1 MNLTRN
7 HIIVLQ
13 YYFYSKEEKMSIGY
27 ACLTIGVQNTNLKS
41 SIAKNIN
48 EEKLLDLISHNLNS
62 LENIIDYNIKNDIKI
77 FRISSDLIPFGS
89 SPINNIQW
97 EKIFFSE
104 FNKIGEKIRNSS
116 MRVSMH
122 PGQYTVLN
130 SPNIEVVDRAIED
143 LNYHTKV
150 LDTLG
155 VGSEHKIVLHIGGVY
170 NDKKQAMERFI
181 SNYSLLDNKVKER
194 LVIENDDKSYNIN
207 EVLEIGKK
215 LNIPVI
221 FDNLHN
227 EINSY
232 DKEKSDKYWIS
243 KCKETWKEK
252 DGYQKIHYSQQNA
265 LKKLGSHSNT
275 IRLNEFIRFYESL
288 DREDIDIML
297 EVKDKNLSAVKC
309 INAVSLDNKIKRL
322 EEEWAKYKY
331 TILENSPSKYLE
343 IRNLL
348 KDKDNYPFLK
358 FYKLIEEAMETEIN
372 SGNSLNA
379 LMHVW
384 GYFKNRADEKEKKSF
399 LKSLEDFKQEKISI
413 GTVKKK
419 LWKMAVK
426 YNEVYLLNSYYFFI

>member
-1 MNLTRN
+1 
-7 HIIVLQ
+7 
-13 YYFYSKEEKMSIGY
+13 MSIGY

-62 LENIIDYNIKNDIKI
+62 LENIIDYNIKNDIKL

-97 EKIFFSE
+97 EKIFLSE

-309 INAVSLDNKIKRL
+309 INAITLDNKIKRL

>member
-1 MNLTRN
+1 
-7 HIIVLQ
+7 
-13 YYFYSKEEKMSIGY
+13 MSIGY

-48 EEKLLDLISHNLNS
+48 EEKLLDLIPHNLNS
-62 LENIIDYNIKNDIKI
+62 LENIIDYNIKNDIKL

-97 EKIFFSE
+97 EKIFLSE
-104 FNKIGEKIRNSS
+104 FNKIGKKIRNSS

-155 VGSEHKIVLHIGGVY
+155 VGSEHKIILHIGGVY

-252 DGYQKIHYSQQNA
+252 DGYQKIHYSQQNS

>member
-1 MNLTRN
+1 
-7 HIIVLQ
+7 
-13 YYFYSKEEKMSIGY
+13 MSIGY

-62 LENIIDYNIKNDIKI
+62 LENIIDYNINNDIKL

-89 SPINNIQW
+89 SPINTIQW
-97 EKIFFSE
+97 ENIFLSE
-104 FNKIGEKIRNSS
+104 FNKIGEKIRKSG

-130 SPNIEVVDRAIED
+130 SPNIEVVERAIED

-150 LDTLG
+150 LDALG
-155 VGSEHKIVLHIGGVY
+155 IGSEHKIVLHIGGVY
-170 NDKKQAMERFI
+170 GDKNEAMERFI
-181 SNYSLLDNKVKER
+181 NNYSLLDDNVKER
-194 LVIENDDKSYNIN
+194 LVIENDDKSYNVN
-207 EVLEIGKK
+207 EVLEIGKR

-227 EINSY
+227 EINQY
-232 DKEKSDKYWIS
+232 DKEKDDKYWIS
-243 KCKETWKEK
+243 KCKETWKDK
-252 DGYQKIHYSQQNA
+252 DGYQKIHYSQQNP

-275 IRLNEFIRFYESL
+275 IRINEFIRFYESL

-297 EVKDKNLSAVKC
+297 EVKDKNISAVKC
-309 INAVSLDNKIKRL
+309 INAVSKDNKIKRL
-322 EEEWAKYKY
+322 EDEWAKYKY
-331 TILENSPSKYLE
+331 TVLENSPSNYLE

-348 KDKDNYPFLK
+348 KDKENYPFIS
-358 FYKLIEEAMETEIN
+358 FYNLIEEALETEIT

-384 GYFKNRADEKEKKSF
+384 GYFKNKADEKEKKSF
-399 LKSLEDFKQEKISI
+399 LKSVEDFKQEKISI
-413 GTVKKK
+413 STIKNK

>member
-1 MNLTRN
+1 
-7 HIIVLQ
+7 
-13 YYFYSKEEKMSIGY
+13 MSIGY

-48 EEKLLDLISHNLNS
+48 EEKLSDLISHNLNS
-62 LENIIDYNIKNDIKI
+62 LENIIDYNIKNDIKL

-89 SPINNIQW
+89 SPINTIQW

-104 FNKIGEKIRNSS
+104 FNKIGEKIKKSR

-130 SPNIEVVDRAIED
+130 SPNIDVVDRAIED

-155 VGSEHKIVLHIGGVY
+155 VGSENKIVLHIGGVY
-170 NDKKQAMERFI
+170 NDKKQATERFI
-181 SNYSLLDNKVKER
+181 NNYSLLGNNVKER

-215 LNIPVI
+215 LNIAVI

-227 EINSY
+227 QINSY
-232 DKEKSDKYWIS
+232 DKEKSDNYWIS

-252 DGYQKIHYSQQNA
+252 DGYQKIHYSQQNP

-275 IRLNEFIRFYESL
+275 IRINEFIRFYESL

-309 INAVSLDNKIKRL
+309 INAISKDNKIKRL

-331 TILENSPSKYLE
+331 TILENSPSNYLE
-343 IRNLL
+343 IRKLL
-348 KDKDNYPFLK
+348 KDKNDYPVIK
-358 FYKLIEEAMETEIN
+358 FYNLIEEALEMEIT

-384 GYFKNRADEKEKKSF
+384 GYFKNKADEKEKKSF
-399 LKSLEDFKQEKISI
+399 LKSREDYKQGKISVSAI
-413 GTVKKK
+413 KNK
-419 LWKMAVK
+419 LWKMSVK
-426 YNEVYLLNSYYFFI
+426 YKEDYLLNSYYFFI

>member
-1 MNLTRN
+1 
-7 HIIVLQ
+7 
-13 YYFYSKEEKMSIGY
+13 MSIGY

-48 EEKLLDLISHNLNS
+48 EEKLLNLISFNLNS
-62 LENIIDYNIKNDIKI
+62 LENIIDYNIENDIKL

-89 SPINNIQW
+89 SPINNISW

-104 FNKIGEKIRNSS
+104 FNKIGEKIRKSN

-130 SPNIEVVDRAIED
+130 SPNVEVVNRAIED

-155 VGSEHKIVLHIGGVY
+155 VVSEHKIVLHIGGVY
-170 NDKKQAMERFI
+170 NDKEQAMERFI
-181 SNYSLLDNKVKER
+181 NNYSLLGNNVKER

-232 DKEKSDKYWIS
+232 DKEKSDKYWID

-252 DGYQKIHYSQQNA
+252 DGYQKIHYSQQNP
-265 LKKLGSHSNT
+265 LKKIGSHSNT
-275 IRLNEFIRFYESL
+275 IRINEFIKFYESL
-288 DREDIDIML
+288 DREDVDIML

-309 INAVSLDNKIKRL
+309 INAVSQDNKIKRL

-331 TILENSPSKYLE
+331 TILENSPSNYLE
-343 IRNLL
+343 IRKLL
-348 KDKDNYPFLK
+348 KDKSDYPFLK
-358 FYKLIEEAMETEIN
+358 FYNLIEEAMEMEIN
-372 SGNSLNA
+372 LGNSLNA

-384 GYFKNRADEKEKKSF
+384 GYFKNKADEKEKKSF

-413 GTVKKK
+413 GTAKKK

>member
-1 MNLTRN
+1 
-7 HIIVLQ
+7 
-13 YYFYSKEEKMSIGY
+13 MSIGY
-27 ACLTIGVQNTNLKS
+27 ACLTIGIQNTNLKS

-62 LENIIDYNIKNDIKI
+62 LENIIDYNIENEINL

-89 SPINNIQW
+89 SPINTISWDNIFLS
-97 EKIFFSE
+97 K
-104 FNKIGEKIRNSS
+104 FNEIGEKIKKSA

-130 SPNIEVVDRAIED
+130 SPNIDVVNRAVED

-150 LDTLG
+150 LDSLG

-170 NDKKQAMERFI
+170 DDKNQAMERFI
-181 SNYSLLDNKVKER
+181 SNYSLLSNNVKER

-207 EVLEIGKK
+207 EVLEIGKT

-227 EINSY
+227 QINPY
-232 DKEKSDKYWIS
+232 DEEKSDKYWIS

-252 DGYQKIHYSQQNA
+252 DGYQKIHYSQQNS

-275 IRLNEFIRFYESL
+275 IRIKEFINFYESL
-288 DREDIDIML
+288 DREDLDIML

-309 INAVSLDNKIKRL
+309 INAVSKDNKIKRL
-322 EEEWAKYKY
+322 EDEWARYKY
-331 TILENSPSKYLE
+331 TILENSPSNYLE
-343 IRNLL
+343 IRKLL
-348 KDKDNYPFLK
+348 KDKDDYPFLR
-358 FYKLIEEAMETEIN
+358 FYNLIEEAMEMEITL
-372 SGNSLNA
+372 GNSLNA

-384 GYFKNRADEKEKKSF
+384 GYFKNKADEKEKKNF
-399 LKSLEDFKQEKISI
+399 LKSIEDFKQEKISLSAI
-413 GTVKKK
+413 KKK

-426 YNEVYLLNSYYFFI
+426 HNEVYLLNSYYFFI

>member
-1 MNLTRN
+1 
-7 HIIVLQ
+7 
-13 YYFYSKEEKMSIGY
+13 MSIGY

-48 EEKLLDLISHNLNS
+48 EEKLLDLISFNLIS
-62 LENIIDYNIKNDIKI
+62 LENIIDYNIKNDIKL

-89 SPINNIQW
+89 SPINTIQW
-97 EKIFFSE
+97 ENIFLSE
-104 FNKIGEKIRNSS
+104 FNKIGEKIRKSG

-150 LDTLG
+150 LDALG

-170 NDKKQAMERFI
+170 GDKNEAMERFI
-181 SNYSLLDNKVKER
+181 NNYSLLDDNVKER
-194 LVIENDDKSYNIN
+194 LVIENDDKSYNVN
-207 EVLEIGKK
+207 EVLEIGKR

-227 EINSY
+227 EINQY
-232 DKEKSDKYWIS
+232 DKEKDDKYWIN

-252 DGYQKIHYSQQNA
+252 DGYQKIHYSQQNP

-275 IRLNEFIRFYESL
+275 IRINEFIRFYESL

-309 INAVSLDNKIKRL
+309 INAVSKDNKIKRL
-322 EEEWAKYKY
+322 EDEWAKYKY
-331 TILENSPSKYLE
+331 TVLENSPSNYLE
-343 IRNLL
+343 IRKLL
-348 KDKDNYPFLK
+348 KDKEKYPSIR
-358 FYKLIEEAMETEIN
+358 FYNLIEEALETEIT

-384 GYFKNRADEKEKKSF
+384 GYFKNKADEKEKKSF
-399 LKSLEDFKQEKISI
+399 LKSVEDFKQEKISI
-413 GTVKKK
+413 STIKNK

>member
-1 MNLTRN
+1 
-7 HIIVLQ
+7 
-13 YYFYSKEEKMSIGY
+13 MSIGY

-62 LENIIDYNIKNDIKI
+62 LENIIDYNIKNDIKL

-97 EKIFFSE
+97 EKIFLSE

-181 SNYSLLDNKVKER
+181 CNYSLLDDKVKER

-343 IRNLL
+343 VRNLL

-399 LKSLEDFKQEKISI
+399 LESLEDFKQEKISI

>member
-1 MNLTRN
+1 
-7 HIIVLQ
+7 
-13 YYFYSKEEKMSIGY
+13 MSIGY

-62 LENIIDYNIKNDIKI
+62 LENIIDYNINNDIKL

-89 SPINNIQW
+89 SPINTIQW
-97 EKIFFSE
+97 ENIFLSE
-104 FNKIGEKIRNSS
+104 FNKIGEKIRKSG

-130 SPNIEVVDRAIED
+130 SPNIEVVERAIED

-150 LDTLG
+150 LDALG

-170 NDKKQAMERFI
+170 GDKNEAMERFI
-181 SNYSLLDNKVKER
+181 NNYSLLDDNVKER
-194 LVIENDDKSYNIN
+194 LVIENDDKSYNVN
-207 EVLEIGKK
+207 EVLEIGKR

-227 EINSY
+227 EINQY
-232 DKEKSDKYWIS
+232 DKEKDDKYWIS
-243 KCKETWKEK
+243 KCKETWKDK
-252 DGYQKIHYSQQNA
+252 DGYQKIHYSQQNP

-275 IRLNEFIRFYESL
+275 IRINEFIRFYESL

-297 EVKDKNLSAVKC
+297 EVKDKNISAVKC
-309 INAVSLDNKIKRL
+309 INAVSKDNKIKRL
-322 EEEWAKYKY
+322 EDEWAKYKY
-331 TILENSPSKYLE
+331 TVLENSPSNYLE

-348 KDKDNYPFLK
+348 KDKENYPFIS
-358 FYKLIEEAMETEIN
+358 FYNLIEEALETEIT

-384 GYFKNRADEKEKKSF
+384 GYFKNKADEKEKKSF
-399 LKSLEDFKQEKISI
+399 LKSVEDFKQEKISI
-413 GTVKKK
+413 STIKNK